1 MRKIET
7 QLNSDFAQSKN
18 SFKQFQKELAS
29 FAVLVKRR
37 KDLCQTE
44 KGIGVVG
51 IGRDISTLLKADGI
65 GNWQRYGK
73 LPQVA
78 VIRWESPVEIS
89 ALRITWGSRKYFS
102 TWYGVEWFDGATF
115 HPLAEDFHPLA
126 EDRNNQFEVS
136 SHQFKPIKT
145 RRLRLIDFE
154 FDGRSNVTLARNLE
168 AFGTEVIL
176 EGEER

>member
-1 MRKIET
+1 MRNIQT
-7 QLNSDFAQSKN
+7 QLSSDFAQSKN

-89 ALRITWGSRKYFS
+89 ALRITWGSRKDFP
-102 TWYGVEWFDGATF
+102 TWYGVEWFDGAT
-115 HPLAEDFHPLA
+115 FHPLA